1 VAKKFERVEAGK
13 KIAGVC
19 TGLAEYA
26 NLDVTLVRVIFIVL
40 VLGFGSAILAYL
52 ILWMAA
58 PIVPVARSAGS
69 PPGGGAGTAH

>member
-1 VAKKFERVEAGK
+1 VTKKFQRIEAGK

-19 TGLAEYA
+19 TGLADYA

-52 ILWMAA
+52 ILWIAA
-58 PIVPVARSAGS
+58 PIVPFADSAGS
-69 PPGGGAGTAH
+69 PPGRDAGPAR